1 MSQVTEELV
10 AKLDESERWK
20 KANASSLDL
29 GGSPSNSL
37 RKGRT
42 VRNIDPQ

>member
-20 KANASSLDL
+20 KANSSSLDL
-29 GGSPSNSL
+29 GGSPTNSL

-42 VRNIDPQ
+42 VRNIDP